1 VDLARM
7 SESDQKVEKDDHEEQ
22 PAVVGPVLWNRSS
35 DIWRLSSR
43 LSPKRIDLFLRLR
56 TARQIPLSFRAR
68 FVAMR
73 IPAETVDRTLSEVRG
88 LADWMGAWN
97 RAAQGFLSEA
107 RREESA
113 GRWYEAAVARRQ
125 AAMCYHAAHFV
136 TDTDP
141 RTVRALK
148 AAGVAA
154 FAQAVPRLMPETRRI
169 TITWRTAQL
178 PAYIAKPL
186 DYAGPHPTIVMFNG
200 ATTTKEELLLW
211 ADPFLERGI
220 AVITV
225 DWPGT
230 GEASNLALTADCD
243 DITDGLIDFAQEEPG
258 LDPEALVLLGFSL
271 GGSVA
276 IRSAAFD
283 RRIGACIAVTPPYE
297 PRVWI
302 RYVNPIVRQQLMQL
316 AKDPNWIDDLL
327 HEFSLGDVI
336 GKLRAPLLVFG
347 AGRDLVVPPE
357 ESLHLAAAAG
367 DLATLVWYRRGSHGL
382 YEYLEDWS
390 DVAATWITTMFP
402 VGERIHGA
410 STRVDEAEGVITRAV
425 AVASDSDDL
434 DPIDEFDEDDDFV

>member
-1 VDLARM
+1 M
-7 SESDQKVEKDDHEEQ
+7 SDQTEPRATGARYEQ
-22 PAVVGPVLWNRSS
+22 LDPIEPVLWNRSS
-35 DIWRLSSR
+35 DLWRLSSR
-43 LSPKRIDLFLRLR
+43 LSPRRIELFLRLR
-56 TARQIPLSFRAR
+56 SARQIPLSFRAR
-68 FVAMR
+68 FMAMR
-73 IPAETVDRTLSEVRG
+73 IPEETVDRTLGEVRG
-88 LADWMGAWN
+88 LADWMIAWN
-97 RAAQGFLSEA
+97 RAAQRFLSDG
-107 RREESA
+107 RREENA

-136 TDTDP
+136 TDSDP

-154 FAQAVPRLMPETRRI
+154 FSQSVPRLMPETRRI
-169 TITWRTAQL
+169 SIPWRTSQL
-178 PAYIAKPL
+178 PAYIAKPVEF
-186 DYAGPHPTIVMFNG
+186 AGPHPLVVLFNG

-220 AVITV
+220 AVMTL

-243 DITDGLIDFAQEEPG
+243 DVTDGLLDFAHDEPE
-258 LDPEALVLLGFSL
+258 LDPGAVALLGFSI

-276 IRSAAFD
+276 IRAASFD

-302 RYVNPIVRQQLMQL
+302 SYVNPIVRQQLLQL
-316 AKDPNWIDDLL
+316 AKNHEAIDELL

-336 GKLRAPLLVFG
+336 GKLRVPLLVFG

-382 YEYLEDWS
+382 YEYLDDWC
-390 DVAATWITTMFP
+390 DLAATWIASLFP
-402 VGERIHGA
+402 PGERIERPSTWVEENHLPLPNASAPGA
-410 STRVDEAEGVITRAV
+410 AREQADVFEEY
-425 AVASDSDDL
+425 
-434 DPIDEFDEDDDFV
+434 DEDEDYL